1 MRKKWILQWALVAGT
16 SLWFAFEADAQN
28 SSGEQD
34 FAKLC
39 LGCHGEGATG
49 TDRGPALINSRS
61 LRNRSEKQIQQI
73 IRSGTEGGM
82 PTFPLPQE
90 QLQPLARWV
99 HSLNASASD
108 LKLAGNV
115 TAGEQFFFGKGQCGT
130 CHMVSARGKSNG
142 SDLSDIG
149 RQLTLKD
156 LEQAL
161 DDPSSRAGNHSSV
174 S

>member
-1 MRKKWILQWALVAGT
+1 MRKKWILQWAIIAAA
-16 SLWFAFEADAQN
+16 SLWFPFEADAQN

-39 LGCHGEGATG
+39 LGCHGESATG

-99 HSLNASASD
+99 HSLNASASN
-108 LKLAGNV
+108 LELAGNV
-115 TAGEQFFFGKGQCGT
+115 TAGEQFKQVGAAMELPLFTSGGK
-130 CHMVSARGKSNG
+130 HERGFYHRDVQSG
-142 SDLSDIG
+142 PHAAVCQ
-149 RQLTLKD
+149 R
-156 LEQAL
+156 
-161 DDPSSRAGNHSSV
+161 
-174 S
+174 